1 MKSAL
6 LILGLILAVSSLTD
20 AAYYRETGK
29 IIHEKIFKFILSLLN
44 FMYRRY
50 LNKKRLKAKFEQK
63 KYLKSS
69 FFFIFFNPQNN
80 LLVNGRNEVQQN

>member
-29 IIHEKIFKFILSLLN
+29 INHEKIFKFILSLLN
-44 FMYRRY
+44 FMYRGY
-50 LNKKRLKAKFEQK
+50 LNKKRLKAKFEK
-63 KYLKSS
+63 KN
-69 FFFIFFNPQNN
+69 I
-80 LLVNGRNEVQQN
+80 